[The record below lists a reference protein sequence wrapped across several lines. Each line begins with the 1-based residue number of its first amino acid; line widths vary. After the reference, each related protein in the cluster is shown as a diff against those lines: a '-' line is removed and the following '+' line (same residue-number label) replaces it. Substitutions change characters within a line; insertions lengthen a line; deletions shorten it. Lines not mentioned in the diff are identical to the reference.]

1 MTEKF
6 SNSLPDLVTVIV
18 QKQIKKQLDVEM
30 NDEFEGL
37 REFVKAGA
45 DLERTE
51 RIKLENRLIGHLDS
65 TGKNTDDS
73 VKELLVR
80 MNEISQIITEFDS
93 LMKIMTKR
101 NKENDDSLKKLFS
114 V

>member
-1 MTEKF
+1 
-6 SNSLPDLVTVIV
+6 
-18 QKQIKKQLDVEM
+18 M

-80 MNEISQIITEFDS
+80 MNEIS
-93 LMKIMTKR
+93 
-101 NKENDDSLKKLFS
+101 
-114 V
+114 